1 MRLFDFGQWNGSR
14 WGDKTMNH
22 VCVAWLVSWAPAI
35 TTKRRHFTGT
45 ESSLVVAKGRVR
57 EERIGSLGLVKLLLC
72 RGWINKVLLH
82 STGNCIHYSIINHN
96 GKEYEKQYLYTYLNH
111 FAIYL
116 KLTKHCKS
124 TSIKK
129 KSVSQSSCPRAPES
143 DTWCTDELF
152 QSPESNT
159 TKPYC
164 ETRTLK
170 PVCIHADHTSE
181 KNKSL
186 LSITECGND
195 LLRSI
200 SWLRHLKL
208 STLNCTLIFI
218 ICPLLWGDFCGFHG
232 GSDAN

>member
-1 MRLFDFGQWNGSR
+1 M
-14 WGDKTMNH
+14 
-22 VCVAWLVSWAPAI
+22 
-35 TTKRRHFTGT
+35 
-45 ESSLVVAKGRVR
+45 R

-82 STGNCIHYSIINHN
+82 STVNCIHYSIINHN

-124 TSIKK
+124 TSIK
-129 KSVSQSSCPRAPES
+129 SVSQSSCPRAPES

-152 QSPESNT
+152 QSLESNT
-159 TKPYC
+159 AKPYS
-164 ETRTLK
+164 ETKTLK

-186 LSITECGND
+186 LS
-195 LLRSI
+195 S
-200 SWLRHLKL
+200 L
-208 STLNCTLIFI
+208 SVGM
-218 ICPLLWGDFCGFHG
+218 ICYAASAD
-232 GSDAN
+232 